1 MCDSKIPSDEISR
14 AVLTVFSKEE
24 LNEMAVPHRL
34 SLLQLKEGRVNKT
47 TNWPTKEELQEIRKL
62 ITQDLWHP
70 SVTNLSRGSDGVRI

>member
-1 MCDSKIPSDEISR
+1 MCDSRIISDQISK
-14 AVLTVFSKEE
+14 AVLTVFSRRE
-24 LNEMAVPHRL
+24 LSEMAVPHRL
-34 SLLQLKEGRVNKT
+34 SLLQLNEGRVNKT